1 MGILD
6 SLLLFTGGT
15 GGVGNGD
22 GATDSPTTGT
32 QNSSNIL
39 DLRVVSGI
47 PTSANGAGA
56 RDLGVGD
63 DPSLKLQ
70 IQVTTNFVGG
80 TSLGIVLQ
88 GAPDNGSGAP
98 GTWTT
103 MYTGPVVALASLI
116 QNFRLADIDMPRVV
130 PGQALPGFLR
140 LSYVTVGTFT
150 GGKIEGMI
158 VLDRQDQV
166 QGTATGALSGYP
178 VGITVAN

>member
-39 DLRVVSGI
+39 DLGVVSGI
-47 PTSANGAGA
+47 PTSANGGGA
-56 RDLGVGD
+56 RDMGIGD

-70 IQVTTNFVGG
+70 VQVTTNFLGG
-80 TSLGIVLQ
+80 TSLGVILQ
-88 GAPDNGSGAP
+88 GAPDNGAGSP

-103 MYTGPVVALASLI
+103 MYTGPVVLLASLL
-116 QNFRLADIDMPRVV
+116 QNFRLADIDVPRVI
-130 PGQALPGFLR
+130 PGQALPRFLR
-140 LSYVTVGTFT
+140 LQWVNVGTFT
-150 GGKIEGMI
+150 GGKVEGMI

-178 VGITVAN
+178 AGITISN